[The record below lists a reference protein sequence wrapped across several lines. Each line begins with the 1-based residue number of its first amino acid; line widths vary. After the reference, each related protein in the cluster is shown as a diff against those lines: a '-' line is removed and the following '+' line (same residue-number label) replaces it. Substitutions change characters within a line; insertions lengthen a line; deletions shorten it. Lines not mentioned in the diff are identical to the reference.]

1 MVSKMKIE
9 PKYLLIFIL
18 ITVFAISKC
27 NAQLSDLA
35 RLDFTIIP
43 ESASSV
49 EYAKTRALINAPIK
63 LKKKEEYLF
72 LGLDYNNV
80 QVNINK
86 AFIPFNRNVINNF
99 QSLDFTIGYTRP
111 LKNNWRLGIRAK
123 PGFSTNLT
131 ANRLSFE
138 DLVISAD
145 LVFIR
150 EREFEGSKKD
160 RLILGVTYSQNRGFS
175 FPLPFIS
182 YYKKFHENWSYNIGI
197 PKTNIQ
203 YHLSKKNRFKL
214 TTELDGFTA
223 NIQDGIVIEG
233 QNQRARIFN
242 ISIVLGSFQYEYHIG
257 EHIQFFAQTAYAF
270 INNSRLR
277 TNNRDNL
284 FTIDTEPSL
293 YLKTGVRLK
302 I

>member
-1 MVSKMKIE
+1 MKI
-9 PKYLLIFIL
+9 KAKSLLSSILLTIF
-18 ITVFAISKC
+18 TVLKC

-43 ESASSV
+43 ENGSSI
-49 EYAKTRALINAPIK
+49 EYTKTRGLINVPIK
-63 LKKKEEYLF
+63 LRKEEEYLF
-72 LGLDYNNV
+72 LGLDYNNI

-86 AFIPFNRNVINNF
+86 DFSPFDKNIINDF
-99 QSLDFTIGYTRP
+99 QSLDFTIGYTKP
-111 LKNNWRLGIRAK
+111 LKNNWRLGVRAK

-131 ANRLSFE
+131 ANNLSFE

-150 EREFEGSKKD
+150 ERELQGNKKD
-160 RLILGVTYSQNRGFS
+160 RLILGVTYSQNRGFF

-182 YYKKFHENWSYNIGI
+182 YYRKFHEKWSYNLGI

-203 YHLSKKNRFKL
+203 YHLSKAHRFKL
-214 TTELDGFTA
+214 TTELDGLTS
-223 NIQDGIVIEG
+223 NIQNGIAIDGQDEL
-233 QNQRARIFN
+233 ARIFN
-242 ISIVLGSFQYEYHIG
+242 ISIILGSFQYEYHIG
-257 EHIQFFAQTAYAF
+257 KHFQFFAQTAYTF
-270 INNSRLR
+270 TNNVRLR

-284 FTIDTEPSL
+284 FTVDTNPSL
-293 YLKTGVRLK
+293 YLKTGVRFK